1 MRRDVVSAP
10 ALDCFLLFT
19 FTLAREQK
27 ERAACV
33 YDRYVQWDDIPSLR
47 ACNRSVVI
55 WTCVHRGDS
64 GFGFLATN
72 RCWSRRRRVDRYLRV
87 DRQAAGHVIF
97 ACVSRYGSASPWS
110 SCAFTCAVVI
120 AVVSEHPAASI
131 GDGDRLIFRA
141 CSSICLAASALA
153 CSILA
158 LTPSS
163 SSIAGPSGIISSA
176 YRPIAA
182 NSRVSC
188 AFSSRALRSSVVI
201 ARTLSS
207 AWHRSAQSARVASL
221 RSASLACL
229 RWRERRADSRL
240 EIMRR
245 SRLPSESS
253 PSSSSSGM
261 GPRSCSSRSSAFS
274 LTGTNVG
281 AGLLETFVSV
291 AFGEAWGFVAFG
303 GAAGLASFEGACL
316 FLGDRGSTSTAL
328 QVGLEPTFERVARL
342 SATMAKEE
350 DFTPKSRNGG
360 GTGV

>member
-1 MRRDVVSAP
+1 M
-10 ALDCFLLFT
+10 
-19 FTLAREQK
+19 
-27 ERAACV
+27 
-33 YDRYVQWDDIPSLR
+33 
-47 ACNRSVVI
+47 
-55 WTCVHRGDS
+55 
-64 GFGFLATN
+64 
-72 RCWSRRRRVDRYLRV
+72 
-87 DRQAAGHVIF
+87 
-97 ACVSRYGSASPWS
+97 
-110 SCAFTCAVVI
+110 
-120 AVVSEHPAASI
+120 SEHPAASI

-163 SSIAGPSGIISSA
+163 SSIDGPSGIISSA

-188 AFSSRALRSSVVI
+188 ACSSRALMSSVVI

-240 EIMRR
+240 DIMRR

-261 GPRSCSSRSSAFS
+261 GPRSCSSRS

-291 AFGEAWGFVAFG
+291 AFGEDGVFAWGFVAFG
-303 GAAGLASFEGACL
+303 GAAGLASFVGVPCL

-328 QVGLEPTFERVARL
+328 PVGLEPTFERVARL
-342 SATMAKEE
+342 SATMAREE

-360 GTGV
+360 GTGG

>member
-1 MRRDVVSAP
+1 M
-10 ALDCFLLFT
+10 
-19 FTLAREQK
+19 
-27 ERAACV
+27 
-33 YDRYVQWDDIPSLR
+33 
-47 ACNRSVVI
+47 
-55 WTCVHRGDS
+55 
-64 GFGFLATN
+64 
-72 RCWSRRRRVDRYLRV
+72 
-87 DRQAAGHVIF
+87 
-97 ACVSRYGSASPWS
+97 
-110 SCAFTCAVVI
+110 
-120 AVVSEHPAASI
+120 SEHPAASI

-163 SSIAGPSGIISSA
+163 SSIDGPSGIISSA

-188 AFSSRALRSSVVI
+188 ACSSRALRSSVVI

-261 GPRSCSSRSSAFS
+261 GPRSCSSRSSASS

-291 AFGEAWGFVAFG
+291 AFGEDGVFARGFVAFG
-303 GAAGLASFEGACL
+303 GAAGLAGFVGVPCL

-328 QVGLEPTFERVARL
+328 PVGLEPTFERVARL